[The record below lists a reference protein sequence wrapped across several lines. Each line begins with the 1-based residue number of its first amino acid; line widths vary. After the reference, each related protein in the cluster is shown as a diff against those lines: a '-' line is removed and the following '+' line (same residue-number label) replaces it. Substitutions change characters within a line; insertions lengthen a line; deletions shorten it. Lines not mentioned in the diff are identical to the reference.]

1 MSVVANRIAG
11 PGKDPAS
18 CLCSHYKTESG
29 QTTGCT
35 SVTPRRFAPGH
46 DAKLK
51 SFLIKA
57 GADGQRV
64 VNTVSQE
71 TRSAIAWAEMFGY
84 DGIVTGGIDREVA
97 RRQAKALS
105 GIKVTPTRSRL
116 ASTDDVA
123 ATVAKAEQEY
133 ADEQRRLVQ
142 ERQASAEW

>member
-1 MSVVANRIAG
+1 
-11 PGKDPAS
+11 
-18 CLCSHYKTESG
+18 
-29 QTTGCT
+29 
-35 SVTPRRFAPGH
+35 
-46 DAKLK
+46 
-51 SFLIKA
+51 
-57 GADGQRV
+57 
-64 VNTVSQE
+64 
-71 TRSAIAWAEMFGY
+71 MFGY